1 MELKTLRLAIA
12 TAIVDGHDLE
22 YLQDRLFREDP
33 EEVRKAYE
41 EIRENRLD
49 INSTMA
55 VRKAPNDRI
64 KAPILVR
71 NKNGKTISQ
80 IANDLQMNKATLVSL
95 LEHHGYLELRPC
107 GGQQSR
113 YLVSDT
119 AFHAER
125 GHNVTPSNRIGHLE
139 GFNRSAMFPV
149 FYEDALEKILWTLDY
164 QGIKD
169 AVEALGAKKEK
180 LRHLLENH
188 GYLPDEEI
196 AGIAGYTR
204 VGVIKARNTRNAL
217 VISGQAA

>member
-12 TAIVDGHDLE
+12 TAIVDGHDVE

-49 INSTMA
+49 IDGA
-55 VRKAPNDRI
+55 RIGRKAPNDRL
-64 KAPILVR
+64 KAPVLVR
-71 NKNGKTISQ
+71 DKNGKR
-80 IANDLQMNKATLVSL
+80 IAEIADDLQMNKATLVSL

-119 AFHAER
+119 AFHAEL

-169 AVEALGAKKEK
+169 AVETLRTKKEK
-180 LRHLLENH
+180 LRHLLENY
-188 GYLPDEEI
+188 GYLPDDER
-196 AGIAGYTR
+196 ADMAGYSR
-204 VGVIKARNTRNAL
+204 VGVFKARGLRK
-217 VISGQAA
+217 AA